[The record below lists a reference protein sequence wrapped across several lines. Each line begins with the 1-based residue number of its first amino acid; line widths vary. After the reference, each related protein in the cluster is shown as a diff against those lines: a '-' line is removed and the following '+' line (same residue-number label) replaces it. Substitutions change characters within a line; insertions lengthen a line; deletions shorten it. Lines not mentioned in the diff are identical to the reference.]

1 MAEKDTEYL
10 NSNEPFRR
18 VNLIGGAYA
27 TVDTPSLVGYC
38 HNDDHKGFLT
48 VAIMNEHDCIAKEC
62 HYFEKF
68 EDYPYWQKFRRK
80 EELSKLKKAKRQR
93 QKENEQRH
101 ADKIKRRDEA
111 IIARANKVAD
121 ELGIHNFRLVSIHK
135 SDKGFTVFY
144 ISDNPVNDWYN
155 FREIAFA
162 LNRAFHQ
169 KFTLKHIKL
178 LDGSYAVI

>member
-1 MAEKDTEYL
+1 MAKKDTEYL

-48 VAIMNEHDCIAKEC
+48 VTIMNEHDCIAKGC
-62 HYFEKF
+62 HYFERF
-68 EDYPYWQKFRRK
+68 EDYPYWKKYRHK
-80 EELSKLKKAKRQR
+80 EELKALAKVKQQR

-101 ADKIKRRDEA
+101 ANNIKKRNEA
-111 IIARANKVAD
+111 FIAKAYKVAD
-121 ELGIHNFRLVSIHK
+121 KLGIENFQIISIHK
-135 SDKGFTVFY
+135 NDTGFTIFYTSDK
-144 ISDNPVNDWYN
+144 SVNDWYD

-162 LNRAFHQ
+162 MNKAFNK

-178 LDGSYAVI
+178 PDGSYAIM

>member
-38 HNDDHKGFLT
+38 HNKDHIGFIT
-48 VAIMNEHDCIAKEC
+48 VEIMNEHDCVAKGC

-68 EDYPYWQKFRRK
+68 EDYPYWQKQRRK
-80 EELSKLKKAKRQR
+80 EELKELTKIKRQR
-93 QKENEQRH
+93 QKENKQRQEENIRKR
-101 ADKIKRRDEA
+101 DKA
-111 IIARANKVAD
+111 FIAKAYQVAE
-121 ELGIHNFRLVSIHK
+121 ELGIDNFKIISIHK
-135 SDKGFTVFY
+135 DDKGYTIFY
-144 ISDNPVNDWYN
+144 MSNKPVNDWYD

-162 LNRAFHQ
+162 LNKTFNK
-169 KFTLKHIKL
+169 KFTLKHTKM
-178 LDGSYAVI
+178 LDGSYATI